1 MEEIQEGRKKDWRL
15 FHKPWVSTPS
25 RIKWTFVP
33 ESLPVR
39 DGDKETKT
47 RGQDEQGKSG

>member
-1 MEEIQEGRKKDWRL
+1 MDETQAGRKKDWRL

-33 ESLPVR
+33 ESIPT
-39 DGDKETKT
+39 GKPDKETKT
-47 RGQDEQGKSG
+47 RGQDEQGESG